1 MTKVAKVIA
10 LNFQKKIIPANKNNF
25 DEKFDT
31 LEKFNNYLINIK
43 NNDCLIFFGDSPDNL
58 LYKNQGI
65 LYSLIKNLKVNKKL
79 SALQVSYDGTFDL
92 FNYYPLKNNFVDA
105 TVVNL
110 ESESDVLNT
119 LSEIYSNRIIN
130 ESFTKITK
138 SHLLIK
144 IFNDNKTIYI
154 LDLSVSQKKRILH
167 GINNSHFSFLNKTIA
182 NLKKVIIEGN
192 DLLLADC
199 FLLEKFKSI
208 NPNFI
213 FVGII
218 GEDRDLNSSIYNFI
232 YDYKKPKLEIQTTS
246 RHDLI
251 DSVPF
256 LKLSDNK
263 ENDII
268 NYELI
273 KKLSVLQP
281 PKSSEIVP
289 YKSNSSPMYNSFIL
303 PNINLMSP
311 IVNPNN
317 SPVLINNSQS
327 LITDIKK
334 FISEDDLKIK
344 LEAMNKLIYRE
355 IIKNHSLMGEYKPN
369 NVKEL
374 NEKIKV
380 NLLCVCETILND
392 LSKY

>member
-10 LNFQKKIIPANKNNF
+10 LNFQKKLIPANKNNF

-43 NNDCLIFFGDSPDNL
+43 NNDCLIFFGDSPDNI

-65 LYSLIKNLKVNKKL
+65 LHSLIKKFKDNTKI

-92 FNYYPLKNNFVDA
+92 FTYYSLKNNFDDSKVIK
-105 TVVNL
+105 L
-110 ESESDVLNT
+110 ESESDIKNT
-119 LSEIYSNRIIN
+119 LSEIYSNRIVN

-144 IFNDNKTIYI
+144 IFNNNKTIYI
-154 LDLSVSQKKRILH
+154 LDLSISQKKRILH
-167 GINNSHFSFLNKTIA
+167 GINNSHFGFLNKTIS
-182 NLKKVIIEGN
+182 NLRKVIIEGN

-199 FLLEKFKSI
+199 FLLEKFKSF

-232 YDYKKPKLEIQTTS
+232 YGYKKLTPETQKTS
-246 RHDLI
+246 SRNDLF

-263 ENDII
+263 ENDVI

-281 PKSSEIVP
+281 KNNEIVP
-289 YKSNSSPMYNSFIL
+289 YSSNLNYTPIYNSFIL
-303 PNINLMSP
+303 PNINIMSP

-317 SPVLINNSQS
+317 SPA

-334 FISEDDLKIK
+334 YISEDDLKIK

-355 IIKNHSLMGEYKPN
+355 IIKNHALIGEYKPN

-374 NEKIKV
+374 NEKIKF